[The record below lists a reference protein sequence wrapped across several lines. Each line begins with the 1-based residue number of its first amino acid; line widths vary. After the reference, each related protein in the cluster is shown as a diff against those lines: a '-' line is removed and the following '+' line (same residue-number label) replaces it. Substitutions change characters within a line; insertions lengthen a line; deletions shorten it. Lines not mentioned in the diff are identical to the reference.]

1 MDSLIT
7 PAAQALAVGDLLAA
21 LKCVALRDDAP
32 ALGTSDLNR
41 HAMAG
46 TARLCC

>member
-7 PAAQALAVGDLLAA
+7 AAVQALALGDLLAA
-21 LKCVALRDDAP
+21 LKCAALRDDVP
-32 ALGTSDLNR
+32 VLGTSDPNR

-46 TARLCC
+46 TARLGC